1 MSRFKEEQFYQIIDN
16 IEKAEFRDEDIWIA
30 VGILEM
36 MYDDDCGWLDKYF
49 CLAPQ
54 ERCKK
59 DLWKKLQDHILK
71 LNFEKIS

>member
-36 MYDDDCGWLDKYF
+36 MYDDDCGWIDKYF
-49 CLAPQ
+49 YLTPQ
-54 ERCKK
+54 KRCKK